1 MNARSKLV
9 ESLTARQPNPN
20 VKLSPDLASIKKSQ
34 LALTRYVNS
43 SRQ

>member
-1 MNARSKLV
+1 MNVRSKIA
-9 ESLTARQPNPN
+9 ESQTARQLNPS

-43 SRQ
+43 SR